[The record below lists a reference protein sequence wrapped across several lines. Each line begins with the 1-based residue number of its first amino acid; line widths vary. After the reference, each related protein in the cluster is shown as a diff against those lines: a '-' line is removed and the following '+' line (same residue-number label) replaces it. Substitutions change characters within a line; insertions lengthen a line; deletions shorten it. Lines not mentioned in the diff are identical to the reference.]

1 MSPLPH
7 RHIKKCIVLG
17 GNHGRFTDLYA
28 IEPDSSRWSAPQN
41 YDVNFNWDYG
51 DGRSY
56 VDSVIRRAEALEP
69 A

>member
-1 MSPLPH
+1 
-7 RHIKKCIVLG
+7 LG